1 MARIAFI
8 GLGTMGLPMAANL
21 VRTGHSLAVHDLS
34 QANMAQASSA
44 GAEAYENPAATLE
57 GAEFVITML
66 PNGEIVRQ
74 VLGGNSGLFAQTCK
88 HGAPLFID
96 CSTIS
101 PDEARGLASEADD
114 HGVSFID
121 APVSGG
127 IQAARE
133 ATLAFMVGGT
143 PEQFNRAR
151 PVIEVMA
158 RAIYHAGPVGNG
170 QSAKICNNMLA
181 AVIMAGSAEALA
193 LGESLGLDVEVLS
206 AIIGQS
212 SGGSFLLERWNPY
225 PGIVAQA
232 PASRDYNNGF
242 QTQLML
248 KDLGLAL
255 DSARIRRRPVPMGA
269 LAHSLYALQLQSGVE
284 APLKDFSKILDV
296 FRTGLNAPQT
306 SR

>member
-8 GLGTMGLPMAANL
+8 GLGTMGWPMAANL
-21 VRTGHSLAVHDLS
+21 IRAGHSLAVHDLL
-34 QANMAQASSA
+34 QDHMAQAASA
-44 GAEAYENPAATLE
+44 GAEACKTAAAALA

-66 PNGEIVRQ
+66 PTGDIVRQ
-74 VLGGNSGLFAQTCK
+74 MLGGESGLFAQARE
-88 HGAPLFID
+88 HSAPLFID

-101 PDEARGLASEADD
+101 PDEARLLACEADD

-127 IQAARE
+127 IQGARE

-143 PEQFNRAR
+143 PQEFDRAC
-151 PVIEVMA
+151 PVIEAMA
-158 RAIYHAGPVGNG
+158 RAIYHAGPVGSG

-193 LGESLGLDVEVLS
+193 LGESLGLDVKVLS
-206 AIIGQS
+206 AIIGES

-232 PASRDYNNGF
+232 PASRDYDNGF

-255 DSARIRRRPVPMGA
+255 DSARSHRRPVPLGS
-269 LAHSLYALQLQSGVE
+269 LAHSLYALQLQSGSE
-284 APLKDFSKILDV
+284 APQKDFSKIIDV
-296 FRTGLNAPQT
+296 FRVGLNTAQKL
-306 SR
+306 R